1 MAQAIRNKDVRK
13 NCVDVEHIITEGLIK
28 PEREEIREIVEP
40 NQSSELSKKLLKF
53 HSKSKYNA
61 KYHQE
66 LIPFER
72 VKYKLTYRTYRN
84 YAINLN

>member
-1 MAQAIRNKDVRK
+1 MAQAIKSKDVRI
-13 NCVDVEHIITEGLIK
+13 NCADVEQVIIECLTK
-28 PEREEIREIVEP
+28 PEREEIREIAES
-40 NQSSELSKKLLKF
+40 NQSSELNKKLLNF
-53 HSKSKYNA
+53 SSKYNA

-72 VKYKLTYRTYRN
+72 VKYKLTYRN

>member
-1 MAQAIRNKDVRK
+1 MAQAIKSKDVRK
-13 NCVDVEHIITEGLIK
+13 NCVNVEQVIMECLTK
-28 PEREEIREIVEP
+28 PEREEIREKAGPI
-40 NQSSELSKKLLKF
+40 QSSELSKKLLKF
-53 HSKSKYNA
+53 NSKYNA

-72 VKYKLTYRTYRN
+72 VKYKLTYRN